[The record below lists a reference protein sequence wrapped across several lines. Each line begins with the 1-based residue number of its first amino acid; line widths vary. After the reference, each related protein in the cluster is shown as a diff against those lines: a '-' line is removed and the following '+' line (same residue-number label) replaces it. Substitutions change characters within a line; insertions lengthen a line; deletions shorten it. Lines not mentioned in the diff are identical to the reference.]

1 MTPALSTS
9 SLCLGKIYS
18 VLTSELDSDCSN
30 AVNNNLFAL
39 VIGKNKW
46 ASTIVEINQCMV
58 VS

>member
-1 MTPALSTS
+1 MF
-9 SLCLGKIYS
+9 GKIYS

-46 ASTIVEINQCMV
+46 ASTLVEINQYMV